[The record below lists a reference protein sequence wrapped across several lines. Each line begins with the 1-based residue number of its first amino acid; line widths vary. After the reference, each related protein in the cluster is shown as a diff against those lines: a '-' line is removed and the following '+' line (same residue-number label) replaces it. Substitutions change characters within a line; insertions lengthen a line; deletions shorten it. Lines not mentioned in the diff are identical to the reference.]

1 VSRCPSQD
9 THRRAEQ
16 QCENYENADCV
27 KGIPII
33 VLHRRR
39 RHCSIARSKIS
50 EVGDGRCAGQMVQ
63 RDDRYN
69 QQDEDDES
77 DEYVNQFIDASA
89 AVE

>member
-1 VSRCPSQD
+1 
-9 THRRAEQ
+9 
-16 QCENYENADCV
+16 
-27 KGIPII
+27 
-33 VLHRRR
+33 
-39 RHCSIARSKIS
+39 
-50 EVGDGRCAGQMVQ
+50 MVQ